1 MPRHFRLF
9 LGILGL
15 IFLVSCTSSHSS
27 NDSDILPDS
36 DSDSDGLEAVD
47 DDLDFQDSDFIDD
60 FDEILDDD
68 TDSKDD
74 SDVFEGDWQQDIDIP
89 ERSDDPYFETYGEAD
104 YNVAYYYYGDA
115 PTSAKDPEN
124 VKILWSKN
132 CIYECVPE
140 PYDFCA
146 ENYPFEPQI
155 VYEKGNKEKSR
166 DIGKFQCDALLTPG
180 PWQAAYGVSLPFNQ
194 FEGKFVY
201 NLDVPAGNTDWNAW
215 ETAGMYVYDLNTRKV
230 ERLGREHLEGWQ
242 NKRYYFIET
251 MDYRVNSLTPEDS
264 PCYGKSYSY
273 LIYYDKET
281 NTYGRAFK
289 MSETPEYISDI
300 RATETYLFA
309 NFQFTKDEKIM
320 YTKMGE
326 WDEWKELLYQKETL
340 HGGNR
345 RAGYPS
351 MIGSYV
357 TYFDYNTPI
366 QVQFC
371 DLAVGDSSCF
381 RVSREGENGRYPF
394 FKDKNTIIY
403 AAENLQT
410 SLDSFVVADISD
422 PKNIKYSTLYEGF
435 DMLGAGGV
443 DINDNYFLLHRRYS
457 DPRDSSKEINDQ
469 CLYRFADKKLVC
481 FDEEFDLAIEKDESF
496 IYKHTY
502 IFFSDPD
509 LVVRDLEC
517 YCDFYPNKCPLI
529 DYTPNPD
536 NPKKPWGFEWKPE
549 NLRNINKRKNLKSL
563 QKVPIPFESNCQNA
577 ESLKFGD
584 YQIKFD
590 GVWDYRLRTR
600 ELSPLY

>member
-1 MPRHFRLF
+1 MQTFFKWFLF
-9 LGILGL
+9 VLTVS
-15 IFLVSCTSSHSS
+15 FLFSCSSSKIS
-27 NDSDILPDS
+27 ENDSDILPDTDTDS
-36 DSDSDGLEAVD
+36 QNSATIDDDSYSQDSEIIDDSDETS
-47 DDLDFQDSDFIDD
+47 
-60 FDEILDDD
+60 DDD

-166 DIGKFQCDALLTPG
+166 DIGKFQCDALLTPQ
-180 PWQAAYGVSLPFNQ
+180 PWQASYGISLAFNQ

-242 NKRYYFIET
+242 NKRYYFVET
-251 MDYRVNSLTPEDS
+251 MDYRVNTLVPDPLKPEDS

-281 NTYGRAFK
+281 KSYGRAFK
-289 MSETPEYISDI
+289 MPETPVYISDV

-309 NFQFTKDEKIM
+309 NFTFAEGDDRIL
-320 YTKMGE
+320 YTKIGE
-326 WDEWKELLYQKETL
+326 WDKWKELLYQKEIL

-371 DLAVGDSSCF
+371 DLAVGDSSCL
-381 RVSREGENGRYPF
+381 RVSRDSENGRYPF
-394 FKDKNTIIY
+394 FRDKNTIIY

-410 SLDSFVVADISD
+410 SVDSFVVADISD

-435 DMLGAGGV
+435 DMLGSGGY
-443 DINDNYFLLHRRYS
+443 DINEDYFLIKRRYI
-457 DPRDSSKEINDQ
+457 DSKDAAKEIGDI
-469 CLYRFADKKLVC
+469 CVYRFLDQKLVC

-549 NLRNINKRKNLKSL
+549 N
-563 QKVPIPFESNCQNA
+563 
-577 ESLKFGD
+577 
-584 YQIKFD
+584 
-590 GVWDYRLRTR
+590 
-600 ELSPLY
+600 